1 MNSQQSLVLSVP
13 QHVARN
19 PVARSIERANLRR
32 WYTATAL
39 QVMSQP
45 DGSEAGSLI
54 VGLAEALAIATKA
67 SETFNDPADIR
78 GALLDAM
85 AHLVRMTDAGRVWD
99 VEHAGELCEALDYAV
114 QIISGSDPS
123 DKMKAWA
130 WMMNAARNEVT
141 A

>member
-32 WYTATAL
+32 WFTATAL

-67 SETFNDPADIR
+67 SEEFNDPADIR

-85 AHLVRMTDAGRVWD
+85 AHLVRMTEAGRWNA
-99 VEHAGELCEALDYAV
+99 EHADDLCEALDYAV
-114 QIISGSDPS
+114 QLISGSDPHE
-123 DKMKAWA
+123 KMKAWA
-130 WMMNAARNEVT
+130 WMVKAARNEVMV
-141 A
+141 